1 MAQNLAIRFV
11 MSFSSGN
18 AANVTAS
25 DDRPCAT
32 GARTTRETDNC
43 ESETPTSRK
52 LSLDDDG
59 SPSSTADVT
68 PGSRVQLE
76 LLHDI
81 YTTTI
86 MERMK
91 NLPYEDREQNI
102 RRVWDKVAALCAE
115 ANASIADFFVSMTGE
130 TCELMASFIMS
141 SRPDA

>member
-11 MSFSSGN
+11 ISFSSGN

-32 GARTTRETDNC
+32 GARTTPET
-43 ESETPTSRK
+43 ETPRVSRE
-52 LSLDDDG
+52 LSFDDDG
-59 SPSSTADVT
+59 SPSSIADDT
-68 PGSRVQLE
+68 PGSRVQLALLRDQE
-76 LLHDI
+76 LHV
-81 YTTTI
+81 I
-86 MERMK
+86 MERME

-130 TCELMASFIMS
+130 TCELMASFIKS
-141 SRPDA
+141 SAPDA

>member
-11 MSFSSGN
+11 ISFSSGN

-32 GARTTRETDNC
+32 GAPTTRETDNC
-43 ESETPTSRK
+43 ETPRVSRK
-52 LSLDDDG
+52 LSFDDDG
-59 SPSSTADVT
+59 SPSSTVDVT

-76 LLHDI
+76 LLRDQAMM
-81 YTTTI
+81 TI
-86 MERMK
+86 MEGMK